1 MTWATRCKE
10 ARPSQRPK
18 EGGPPLGRS
27 CSGRTL
33 SRRRVEVNIE
43 SRDLAVARNDEID
56 PGIRGCFTFRSG
68 APRQTSRIVQS
79 LGRAMRRI
87 DKMGMRRS
95 KVASELV
102 QCVVTNKRDRRAPTK
117 NLTNSPSPSSRLGRL
132 FPPFSRISVFDL
144 LGSNLLLR
152 PVELGS
158 IDPHAMQNDCELARD
173 RDLALRSPLRLTSF
187 TPQAFTG
194 GPFRDPGQQNSG
206 RFK

>member
-18 EGGPPLGRS
+18 EGAPPLGRS
-27 CSGRTL
+27 CSGHTL

-43 SRDLAVARNDEID
+43 SRNLAVARNDEID

-68 APRQTSRIVQS
+68 APRQMSRIVQS

-102 QCVVTNKRDRRAPTK
+102 QCVVTNKRDRRHVQHTVLGIK
-117 NLTNSPSPSSRLGRL
+117 FLNCGPSANG
-132 FPPFSRISVFDL
+132 I
-144 LGSNLLLR
+144 
-152 PVELGS
+152 
-158 IDPHAMQNDCELARD
+158 
-173 RDLALRSPLRLTSF
+173 T
-187 TPQAFTG
+187 
-194 GPFRDPGQQNSG
+194 
-206 RFK
+206 